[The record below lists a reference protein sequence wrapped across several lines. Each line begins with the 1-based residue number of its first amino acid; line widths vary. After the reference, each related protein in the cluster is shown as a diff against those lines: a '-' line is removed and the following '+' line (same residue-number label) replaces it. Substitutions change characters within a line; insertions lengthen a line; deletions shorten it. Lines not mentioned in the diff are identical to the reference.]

1 MNLLVT
7 GCFKYSNEQME
18 TLRSLGF
25 NIYFMQQEKETLPLE
40 ASEVDATVC
49 NGLFLSHDI
58 DEFSRLKFIQLTSA
72 GFDRMPVEKIKA
84 RGIELNKARGVYS
97 IPMAGWAMFRVLDL
111 TSRVVLPYGARE
123 WPMDKAQRFT
133 RSGRNQGG
141 SRWCW

>member
-84 RGIELNKARGVYS
+84 RRSEEHTSELQSHA
-97 IPMAGWAMFRVLDL
+97 
-111 TSRVVLPYGARE
+111 
-123 WPMDKAQRFT
+123 
-133 RSGRNQGG
+133 
-141 SRWCW
+141 

>member
-25 NIYFMQQEKETLPLE
+25 NIYFMQQEKRRCRWRRRRWTQQY
-40 ASEVDATVC
+40 AMDS
-49 NGLFLSHDI
+49 LSHDI

-84 RGIELNKARGVYS
+84 RGIE
-97 IPMAGWAMFRVLDL
+97 
-111 TSRVVLPYGARE
+111 
-123 WPMDKAQRFT
+123 Q
-133 RSGRNQGG
+133 
-141 SRWCW
+141 